1 MPGVYSSLGPSV
13 HGILQARILEW
24 VVIQFFRSSSWS
36 RGRTQVSCIAGRFF
50 SCFSVAQSC
59 LTHFDLMDC
68 SMPGFSVFYHLPELA
83 QTRVHW
89 VSDAIQPPHP
99 LSSLSPPVFKISQH
113 QDLFQWVCCWHQV
126 AKELEDSASA
136 SVLPM
141 NIQDWFPL
149 GLTGLISL
157 QSKGLSGVFSN
168 TTAQKHQFFST
179 QLTLWSNS
187 HIHTWLLEKP

>member
-36 RGRTQVSCIAGRFF
+36 RGRTQVSCIAGSFF

-59 LTHFDLMDC
+59 LIHFDLMDC

-89 VSDAIQPPHP
+89 VSDAIQPSHP

-126 AKELEDSASA
+126 AKELGDSASA

-141 NIQDWFPL
+141 NIQDWSPL

-179 QLTLWSNS
+179 QLTIWSNS